1 MPWNVRW
8 RLENTPDWRDTG
20 QLLEVDEYLR
30 RQEMSTR
37 DFPEFSLASQGEFS
51 GRTVLV
57 VRFGDHQPTIAKNLI
72 NPILSPAEIAEQIR
86 QYDPKYFTTYY
97 SIHGVNF
104 TPVDLS
110 SARETLEAAY
120 LPLVVLEA
128 AGVALDASFV
138 EQKKILERCNGLF
151 YKIKTG

>member
-1 MPWNVRW
+1 
-8 RLENTPDWRDTG
+8 
-20 QLLEVDEYLR
+20 
-30 RQEMSTR
+30 MSTR
-37 DFPEFSLASQGEFS
+37 DFPNFLRRLKENFPGEQF
-51 GRTVLV
+51 LV
-57 VRFGDHQPTIAKNLI
+57 VRFGDHQPTIARNLI

-151 YKIKTG
+151 YRCNAGAEARRFNQLLINSGMIKGF